1 MKIVAMIARYLMALE
16 FLVFGMNKFLNFIPT
31 PPTLPGAAVQF
42 SAVLISTHFIYII
55 AVLEVFVGILLL
67 INRYV
72 PLALTL
78 LGPVVVNILIF
89 HLLMLPS
96 GLPIAGL
103 TVVLWLLVFYPVRS
117 AFAGLFQ
124 AKVEG

>member
-1 MKIVAMIARYLMALE
+1 MKIVATIGRYLLALE
-16 FLVFGMNKFLNFIPT
+16 FLVFGLNKFFMFLPMGPIPT
-31 PPTLPGAAVQF
+31 GAAGQF
-42 SAVLISTHFIYII
+42 YTVMVSTHYLYAI
-55 AVLEVFVGILLL
+55 AALEVVGGLLLL
-67 INRYV
+67 IGRYV

-78 LGPVVVNILIF
+78 VGPVVVNIVLF

-103 TVVLWLLVFYPVRS
+103 TAVLWLLVFYRVRS

-124 AKVEG
+124 ARVDA

>member
-1 MKIVAMIARYLMALE
+1 MIQILYLGRVGYAEALALQVEVAALVGQGRTE
-16 FLVFGMNKFLNFIPT
+16 N
-31 PPTLPGAAVQF
+31 TL
-42 SAVLISTHFIYII
+42 
-55 AVLEVFVGILLL
+55 LLL
-67 INRYV
+67 IGRYV

-78 LGPVVVNILIF
+78 VGPVVVNIVLF

-103 TVVLWLLVFYPVRS
+103 TAVLWLLVFYRVRS

-124 AKVEG
+124 ARVDA

>member
-1 MKIVAMIARYLMALE
+1 M
-16 FLVFGMNKFLNFIPT
+16 
-31 PPTLPGAAVQF
+31 
-42 SAVLISTHFIYII
+42 STHYLYAI
-55 AVLEVFVGILLL
+55 AVLEVAGGILLL
-67 INRYV
+67 IGRYV

-78 LGPVVVNILIF
+78 VGPVVVNILLY
-89 HLLMLPS
+89 HLLMAPS

-103 TVVLWLLVFYPVRS
+103 TAVLWLVVFYQVRS

>member
-1 MKIVAMIARYLMALE
+1 MKIVAMIARYLLALE
-16 FLVFGMNKFLNFIPT
+16 FLVFGLNKFLFFLPMGPIPT
-31 PPTLPGAAVQF
+31 GPAGQF
-42 SAVLISTHFIYII
+42 FNVMMSTHYLYVI
-55 AVLEVFVGILLL
+55 AAIEVVSGVLLL

-78 LGPVVVNILIF
+78 VGPVVVNIVIF
-89 HLLMLPS
+89 HLLMAPS

-103 TVVLWLLVFYPVRS
+103 TAVLWLLVFYHARS

-124 AKVEG
+124 ARVSS

>member
-1 MKIVAMIARYLMALE
+1 MKIVATIARYLLALE
-16 FLVFGMNKFLNFIPT
+16 FLVFGLNKFFMFLPMGPIPT
-31 PPTLPGAAVQF
+31 GAAGQF
-42 SAVLISTHFIYII
+42 YTVMVSTHYLYAI
-55 AVLEVFVGILLL
+55 AALEVVGGLLLL
-67 INRYV
+67 IGRYV

-78 LGPVVVNILIF
+78 VGPVVVNIVLF

-103 TVVLWLLVFYPVRS
+103 TAVLWLLVFYRVRS

-124 AKVEG
+124 ARVDA